1 MTTRDPETKVVE
13 ARGLVR
19 RFGARA
25 AVDALDLELRAG
37 ECLGLLGPNG
47 AGKSTTVRILAT
59 LLAPTSGTVRVLGLD
74 PVTEGERLRAR
85 IGMVPQELALY
96 EHLSA
101 RENLEFFASLQG
113 LSGTLLSDAL
123 QQGLALAGLAE
134 RAGDRVKTFSG
145 GMKRRLNI
153 AVALVHGPEL
163 VCLAEPTVGIDPQSR
178 ERIYEMVEALHAR
191 GVAMIYTSH
200 QLGEVERLC
209 DRILILDGGR
219 KIAEGTLAELQRHPQ
234 VHRHGGASLRFAAGD
249 DALRAQTLLAERGLT
264 AEIEEHA
271 PDLERIFL
279 DLTGR
284 ALRDQEGA

>member
-1 MTTRDPETKVVE
+1 MTRDPHANVIE
-13 ARGLVR
+13 ARALVR
-19 RFGARA
+19 RFGART
-25 AVDALDLELRAG
+25 AVDSLDLELRAG

-59 LLAPTSGTVRVLGLD
+59 LLAPTSGSVRVLGLD

-85 IGMVPQELALY
+85 IGVVPQELALY
-96 EHLSA
+96 EHLTA
-101 RENLEFFASLQG
+101 RENIAFFASLQG
-113 LSGTLLSDAL
+113 LTGTLLSDAL

-134 RAGDRVKTFSG
+134 RADDRVKTFSG

-153 AVALVHGPEL
+153 AVALAHGPEL
-163 VCLAEPTVGIDPQSR
+163 VFLDEPTVGIDPQSR
-178 ERIYEMVEALHAR
+178 ERIYEMVGSLRAR

-219 KIAEGTLAELQRHPQ
+219 KIAEGTLAELQRHPE
-234 VHRHGGASLRFAAGD
+234 VHRQGGASLRFAAGG
-249 DALRAQTLLAERGLT
+249 DALRAQVLLSERGL
-264 AEIEEHA
+264 ASEIEEHA

-284 ALRDQEGA
+284 ALRDQEDA

>member
-1 MTTRDPETKVVE
+1 MTTREPRATVIE
-13 ARGLVR
+13 ARALVR
-19 RFGARA
+19 RFGERV
-25 AVDALDLELRAG
+25 AVDTLDLELRSG

-85 IGMVPQELALY
+85 IGVVPQELALY

-123 QQGLALAGLAE
+123 AQGLALSGLAE
-134 RAGDRVKTFSG
+134 RANDRVKTFSG
-145 GMKRRLNI
+145 GMKRRLNV
-153 AVALVHGPEL
+153 AVALAHGPEL
-163 VCLAEPTVGIDPQSR
+163 VFLDEPTVGIDPQSR
-178 ERIYEMVEALHAR
+178 ERIFEMVESLRAR
-191 GVAMIYTSH
+191 GVTMIYTSH

-209 DRILILDGGR
+209 DRILILDRGR
-219 KIAEGTLAELQRHPQ
+219 KVAEGSLAELQRHPE
-234 VHRHGGASLRFAAGD
+234 VHRRGGASLRFAAGGE
-249 DALRAQTLLAERGLT
+249 AARARALLAERDIACEL
-264 AEIEEHA
+264 EDDA

-284 ALRDQEGA
+284 ALRDREDA